1 MLDPACF
8 WLPSNRLGPEP
19 GSHISQIQAKW
30 CPDLSCLRASVK
42 EKIGREG
49 EVEVPARLSHL
60 SIIPTT
66 LGWQG
71 PPAWAFLNGA
81 DGTSTMPRL
90 WHETV
95 CLLLVVTV

>member
-1 MLDPACF
+1 MP
-8 WLPSNRLGPEP
+8 
-19 GSHISQIQAKW
+19 
-30 CPDLSCLRASVK
+30 RAELLESLVK

-49 EVEVPARLSHL
+49 EVEVPARRSHL

-81 DGTSTMPRL
+81 DGTSMTPRL
-90 WHETV
+90 WHDTV
-95 CLLLVVTV
+95 SLLLVVTV